1 MWGSTTN
8 HITCGPSRVTMDL
21 DIIGVVK
28 RKNCT
33 TFITDYTEY
42 FIMERIELI
51 KRDITLGNIL
61 MPLIYLCQSHAEI
74 QLTILQDLKIQ
85 LLPSAV
91 YYILIILLTTITSFR
106 MKPANITNTELL
118 ITTLHILYIT
128 QLPIASLELIV
139 RVTTRK

>member
-28 RKNCT
+28 TKNCT

-61 MPLIYLCQSHAEI
+61 MPLIYLSPSHAEI
-74 QLTILQDLKIQ
+74 QPIILQDLKIQ
-85 LLPSAV
+85 FLPSAV

-106 MKPANITNTELL
+106 MKPANMTNTELL
-118 ITTLHILYIT
+118 ITMLHILYIT
-128 QLPIASLELIV
+128 QVPIASLELIV
-139 RVTTRK
+139 MVSTRK

>member
-21 DIIGVVK
+21 DIIGVVR

-61 MPLIYLCQSHAEI
+61 MRLIYLCPSHAEI
-74 QLTILQDLKIQ
+74 QPTILQDLKIQ